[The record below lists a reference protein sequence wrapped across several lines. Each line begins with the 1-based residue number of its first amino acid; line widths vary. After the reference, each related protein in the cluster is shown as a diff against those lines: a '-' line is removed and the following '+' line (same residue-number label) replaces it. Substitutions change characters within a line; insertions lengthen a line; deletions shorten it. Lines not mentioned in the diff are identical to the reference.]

1 MWEVRS
7 KGLTFLLWLC
17 SGNGECQ
24 RPCLLPIRKSYG
36 APCNGFLKVGSDRM
50 VYRKVR
56 LFLYPLRPFIVFCC
70 VAFYWF
76 LSDLWLFR
84 GAWTVSLLRTD
95 IQFRP
100 TYTNICTLS
109 ILIFIK
115 KSPKFVLQ
123 YPMMLRRFA
132 KHFLSLSCRC
142 MRHDIF

>member
-1 MWEVRS
+1 MESAKGRVCCRS
-7 KGLTFLLWLC
+7 ARVTALPVTVFLR
-17 SGNGECQ
+17 SGRIGWF
-24 RPCLLPIRKSYG
+24 IGKSD
-36 APCNGFLKVGSDRM
+36 F
-50 VYRKVR
+50 
-56 LFLYPLRPFIVFCC
+56 FLYPLRPFIVFCC
-70 VAFYWF
+70 VAFFRF